1 MLKYFKLFA
10 AGNVTVGVSFST
22 NLIARFGPSI
32 RPLFKLSPYVIL
44 GYGEQRDQRL
54 DAVDAARDYANEE
67 ITAPQITTFLTGYVK
82 ATREGLSGFI
92 RNPPKNY
99 PLTPEPITRAVSM
112 ANTLRN
118 VTGRETAFALT
129 ILVLYDLVML
139 IGMYCSVSHFQQ
151 RCSRLS
157 ASHPAVRH

>member
-1 MLKYFKLFA
+1 MLKYFELFA

-32 RPLFKLSPYVIL
+32 RPLFKLSPYVMALDSEIN
-44 GYGEQRDQRL
+44 DL
-54 DAVDAARDYANEE
+54 DAVDAARDYLNEE
-67 ITAPQITTFLTGYVK
+67 ITDSQITTFLTDYVK
-82 ATREGLSGFI
+82 ATREGLQPFYMKSAE
-92 RNPPKNY
+92 KLS
-99 PLTPEPITRAVSM
+99 LTPEQITTAVSM

>member
-1 MLKYFKLFA
+1 MENDNEIK
-10 AGNVTVGVSFST
+10 GS
-22 NLIARFGPSI
+22 
-32 RPLFKLSPYVIL
+32 
-44 GYGEQRDQRL
+44 
-54 DAVDAARDYANEE
+54 DAHDAARNYSNEE
-67 ITAPQITTFLTGYVK
+67 IIAPQISRFLTGYVR
-82 ATREGLSGFI
+82 ATREGLQRFYKKVDEELSVTSEI
-92 RNPPKNY
+92 
-99 PLTPEPITRAVSM
+99 ITRAVSM